1 MIVELVGPPGSGKT
15 AVAQAIIE
23 RLRADGIDAVGF
35 DELEDYRTRLGD
47 RRLNR
52 MNAVQRWLTLAPLRR
67 RFPGL
72 TAKLLRLVWD
82 HRALTRKRWR
92 KARRPLTHWWMAR
105 DLGSAFPDRVIVL
118 DDGFVQK
125 IWSLLVGPGTLHG
138 LPLIRAMFA
147 AYYADTKVQCIRLD
161 VSDGTAFDRAFD
173 RETSGR
179 FHRGTGAK
187 LRQQTARWISLHR
200 TLSDLVPAEHILAV
214 VDANQPLAD
223 VVSDLATTLLG
234 ALEGQRP
241 SA

>member
-1 MIVELVGPPGSGKT
+1 MIIELVGPPGSGKT
-15 AVAQAIIE
+15 AVADALIE
-23 RLRADGIDAVGF
+23 ALRSAGIDTVGF
-35 DELEDYRTRLGD
+35 DELEDYRTRRGD

-52 MNAVQRWLTLAPLRR
+52 MNAVQRWVTLAPLRR

-72 TAKLLRLVWD
+72 TANLLRLVWD

-105 DLGSAFPDRVIVL
+105 DLETMFPGRVIVL

-125 IWSLLVGPGTLHG
+125 VWSLLMGPGELRA
-138 LPLIRAMFA
+138 LPLIRVMFK
-147 AYYADTKVQCIRLD
+147 AYYADTNAKCIRLD
-161 VSDGTAFDRAFD
+161 VSDTTAFARAFD

-179 FHRGTGAK
+179 FHRGTSAK
-187 LRQQTARWISLHR
+187 LREQTARWIGLHR
-200 TLSDLVPAEHILAV
+200 TLSALVPAEHLLAV

-223 VVSDLATTLLG
+223 VVSDLATTLRS
-234 ALEGQRP
+234 ALEGQRS